1 VKVKVVP
8 ALDASPMPQ
17 LPTPIGLEPV
27 KVSAAG
33 LIVMGAATAAPEK
46 AASIATERMTL
57 FIFELPTLI
66 KTLTEGTQNR
76 DFVTGVL

>member
-1 VKVKVVP
+1 
-8 ALDASPMPQ
+8 
-17 LPTPIGLEPV
+17 
-27 KVSAAG
+27 
-33 LIVMGAATAAPEK
+33 MGAATAAPEK